1 MSQLIDQLTKEED
14 FPIHIRETQIYHHY
28 SKDSRLLGLVLKM
41 DAKMKSSLNTKA
53 NYLVWNNDQFL
64 GQFFTNKEIIAQLNS
79 QGEKHEKQKD

>member
-1 MSQLIDQLTKEED
+1 MSQQIEQLTKEED
-14 FPIHIRETQIYHHY
+14 FPIHIRETQIYHYY

-64 GQFFTNKEIIAQLNS
+64 GQFFTNKEIVAQLNS
-79 QGEKHEKQKD
+79 KGA

>member
-1 MSQLIDQLTKEED
+1 MSQQIVQLTKEED
-14 FPIHIRETQIYHHY
+14 FPIHIRETQIYQYY

-64 GQFFTNKEIIAQLNS
+64 GQFFTSKEVSAQLS
-79 QGEKHEKQKD
+79 